1 MEEGSMHRRSLFKG
15 AAAGAVLSVPALAQG
30 TARTLRFIPQID
42 LAFLDPHWTTA
53 NVTRN
58 HGYMVFDTLYGLDEN
73 DVAHPQMAE
82 GHRVEEDGRRWTI
95 RLREGLLFHDGTPVL
110 ARDCVASLRRWGA
123 RDAFGGA
130 LMRATDEI
138 SAPDDRTIVFRLK
151 KPFPLLPDALAKPTA
166 MMPAIMPERVAR
178 TDPGTQ
184 ITEIIGSGPFRYVAD
199 ERLQGARNVYA
210 RFDRYRPRD
219 SGPAIGSAGPKLV
232 HYDRV
237 VWTTIPDSSTAAS
250 ALVSGEQDWWEQV
263 AHDLKPMI
271 ARGRNLQMRVQE
283 ETGTIGMLRPNST
296 QAPFNNAAIRRAVMG
311 AIDQT
316 AYMQAIVGD
325 DRASFRVP
333 TGFFCPGTPMATE
346 AGLEPLRKPRDDA
359 AVRRDLEAAGYKGEK
374 VVLLVPT
381 DYVTIK
387 ALGDVAADMLRR
399 IGMNVDYV
407 ATDWGTMLQR
417 RNNRGPVESGG
428 WSLFAT
434 SWTGTDLL
442 NPATHVGV
450 RGNGAAGYAGWHESA
465 RLEELYNTWFD
476 APDLAGRQAVCR
488 DIQAAC
494 LEEVPYY
501 PLGQFTQQTATRG
514 IQGLQTGFTRFW
526 GIRPA

>member
-1 MEEGSMHRRSLFKG
+1 MRRRSLLQG
-15 AAAGAVLSVPALAQG
+15 MALSTAALAAPALAQG
-30 TARTLRFIPQID
+30 QARTLRFIPQID

-58 HGYMVFDTLYGLDEN
+58 HGFMVFDTLYGLDAN

-82 GHRVEEDGRRWTI
+82 GHVVEDDGKRWTI

-110 ARDCVASLRRWGA
+110 ARDCVASIRRWGA
-123 RDAFGGA
+123 RDSFGGA

-138 SAPDDRTIVFRLK
+138 AAPADRTIVFRLK
-151 KPFPLLPDALAKPTA
+151 KPFPLLADALAKTTA

-184 ITEIIGSGPFRYVAD
+184 ITEIIGSGPFRYVPE

-210 RFDRYRPRD
+210 KFDRYRPREG
-219 SGPAIGSAGPKLV
+219 GPAVGTAGPKV
-232 HYDRV
+232 AHYDRV
-237 VWTTIPDSSTAAS
+237 VWATIPDSATAAG
-250 ALVSGEQDWWEQV
+250 AMMTGEQDWWEQV
-263 AHDLKPMI
+263 AHDLKPML
-271 ARGRNLQMRVQE
+271 ARSRDIRMQVME
-283 ETGTIGMLRPNST
+283 PAGTIGMLRPNTT
-296 QAPFNNAAIRRAVMG
+296 QAPFNNPALRRAVMG
-311 AIDQT
+311 AIDQA

-325 DRASFRVP
+325 DSASYHVP
-333 TGFFCPGTPMATE
+333 TGFFCPDTPMATE
-346 AGLEPLRKPRDDA
+346 VGLDPLRKPRDDE
-359 AVRRDLEAAGYKGEK
+359 AVKRDVLAAGYKGEK

-399 IGMNVDYV
+399 IGINVDYI
-407 ATDWGTMLQR
+407 ATDWGSMLQR

-442 NPATHVGV
+442 NPATHVGI
-450 RGNGAAGYAGWHESA
+450 RGNGAAGYAGWYESA
-465 RLEELYNTWFD
+465 RLEGLYNAWFD

-488 DIQAAC
+488 DIQLAC

-501 PLGQFTQQTATRG
+501 PLGQFKQQTATRG
-514 IQGLQTGFTRFW
+514 LQGLQQGFTKFW
-526 GIRPA
+526 GVRPA

>member
-1 MEEGSMHRRSLFKG
+1 MRRRSLLQGAG
-15 AAAGAVLSVPALAQG
+15 AALAMPLLAAPALGQG
-30 TARTLRFIPQID
+30 QGRTLRFIPQID

-58 HGYMVFDTLYGLDEN
+58 HGFMVFDTLYGLDEN

-82 GHRVEEDGRRWTI
+82 GHVVEEDGKRWTI
-95 RLREGLLFHDGTPVL
+95 RLREGLSFHDGTPVL
-110 ARDCVASLRRWGA
+110 ARDCVASIRRWGA

-130 LMRATDEI
+130 LLRATEEI
-138 SAPDDRTIVFRLK
+138 SAPDDRSIVFRLK
-151 KPFPLLPDALAKPTA
+151 KPFPLLPDALAKTTA

-184 ITEIIGSGPFRYVAD
+184 ITEIIGSGPFRYVME

-210 RFDRYRPRD
+210 KFEGYRPRPG
-219 SGPAIGSAGPKLV
+219 GPALGSAGPKLV

-237 VWTTIPDSSTAAS
+237 VWSTIPDASTAAA
-250 ALVSGEQDWWEQV
+250 ALATGEQDWWEQV
-263 AHDLKPMI
+263 AHDLRPVV
-271 ARGRNLQMRVQE
+271 ARGRGVQLRVQE
-283 ETGTIGMLRPNST
+283 ATGTIGMLRPNCT
-296 QAPFNNAAIRRAVMG
+296 QAPFNNPAIRRAVMG
-311 AIDQT
+311 AIDQA

-325 DRASFRVP
+325 DASSFHVP
-333 TGFFCPGTPMATE
+333 TGFFCPGTPMASE
-346 AGLEPLRKPRDDA
+346 VGLEPLRKPLDDET
-359 AVRRDLEAAGYKGEK
+359 VKRNILAAGYKGEK

-399 IGMNVDYV
+399 IGMNVDYI

-434 SWTGTDLL
+434 SWTGTDWL
-442 NPATHVGV
+442 NPATHIGI
-450 RGNGAAGYAGWHESA
+450 RGNGAAGYAGWYENA
-465 RLEELYNTWFD
+465 QLETLYNAWFD

-488 DIQAAC
+488 DIQILCMQEA
-494 LEEVPYY
+494 PYY
-501 PLGQFTQQTATRG
+501 PLGQFKQQTASRG
-514 IQGLQTGFTRFW
+514 LQGLQNGFTKFW
-526 GIRPA
+526 GVRPA

>member
-1 MEEGSMHRRSLFKG
+1 MDRRSLLKG
-15 AAAGAVLSVPALAQG
+15 LAASGAVLSAPAFAQG
-30 TARTLRFIPQID
+30 RARTLRFIPQID

-82 GHRVEEDGRRWTI
+82 GHTVEDDGRRWTI

-123 RDAFGGA
+123 RDSFGGA

-151 KPFPLLPDALAKPTA
+151 KPFPLLPDALAKTTA
-166 MMPAIMPERVAR
+166 MMPAIMPARVAA

-210 RFDRYRPRD
+210 KFDRYRPRD
-219 SGPAIGSAGPKLV
+219 GGPAIGSAGPKVV

-237 VWTTIPDSSTAAS
+237 VWNTIPDASTAAG
-250 ALVSGEQDWWEQV
+250 AMVSGEQDWWEQV
-263 AHDLKPMI
+263 AHDLRPMI
-271 ARGRNLQMRVQE
+271 ARNRGLQMRVQE
-283 ETGTIGMLRPNST
+283 ETGTVGMLRPNTT
-296 QAPFNNAAIRRAVMG
+296 QAPFNNPAIRRAVMG
-311 AIDQT
+311 AIDQ
-316 AYMQAIVGD
+316 ASYMQAIVGD
-325 DRASFRVP
+325 DRPSYHVP
-333 TGFFCPGTPMATE
+333 TGFFTPGSPMANE
-346 AGLEPLRKPRDDA
+346 AGIDPLRKPKDDA

-399 IGMNVDYV
+399 IGVNVDYV

-450 RGNGAAGYAGWHESA
+450 RGNGAAGYAGWYESA
-465 RLEELYNTWFD
+465 RLEELYNAWFD

-488 DIQAAC
+488 DIQLAC
-494 LEEVPYY
+494 MEEVPYY
-501 PLGQFTQQTATRG
+501 PLGQFKQQTATRG
-514 IQGLQTGFTRFW
+514 IDGLQMGFTKFW

>member
-1 MEEGSMHRRSLFKG
+1 MHRRTLLK
-15 AAAGAVLSVPALAQG
+15 ATALAGASLSAPAFAQG
-30 TARTLRFIPQID
+30 QARTLRFIPQID

-58 HGYMVFDTLYGLDEN
+58 HGYMVFDTLYGLDQN
-73 DVAHPQMAE
+73 DVALPQMAE
-82 GHRVEEDGRRWTI
+82 GHVVEEDGKRWTI
-95 RLREGLLFHDGTPVL
+95 RLRDGLLFHDGTPVL
-110 ARDCVASLRRWGA
+110 ARDCVASIRRWGA

-130 LMRATDEI
+130 LMRVTDEI
-138 SAPDDRTIVFRLK
+138 AAPDDRTIVVRLK
-151 KPFPLLPDALAKPTA
+151 KPFPLLADALAKGTA
-166 MMPAIMPERVAR
+166 MMPAIMPERLAR

-210 RFDRYRPRD
+210 KFDRYAPRKD
-219 SGPAIGSAGPKLV
+219 GPAIGSAGPKVV

-237 VWTTIPDSSTAAS
+237 VWTTIPDASTAAG

-271 ARGRNLQMRVQE
+271 ARSRGIQMRIQE
-283 ETGTIGMLRPNST
+283 ETGTVGMLRPNCT

-311 AIDQT
+311 AIDQ
-316 AYMQAIVGD
+316 ASYMQAIVGD
-325 DRASFRVP
+325 DSASYHVP
-333 TGFFCPGTPMATE
+333 TGFFTPDTSMATE
-346 AGLEPLRKPRDDA
+346 VGLDILRKPKDDA

-417 RNNRGPVESGG
+417 RNNRGPVDSGG

-450 RGNGAAGYAGWHESA
+450 RGNGAAGYAGWYESA
-465 RLEELYNTWFD
+465 RLEAMYNAWFD

-488 DIQAAC
+488 DIQTAC
-494 LEEVPYY
+494 MEEVPYY
-501 PLGQFTQQTATRG
+501 PLGQFKQQTATRG
-514 IQGLQTGFTRFW
+514 IQGQQAGFTRFW